1 MIQKKTEY
9 IITMQKKLMN
19 EEGKISVH
27 SKTLVCQHLGYGNM
41 VWEPFNKEDQLLV
54 EQAQHHATPLGVN

>member
-1 MIQKKTEY
+1 MIKNRIYHYYAK
-9 IITMQKKLMN
+9 KKLMN
-19 EEGKISVH
+19 EEGKISVL
-27 SKTLVCQHLGYGNM
+27 SKTLVCQHLGYWNM